1 MQSSFTSHNNS
12 FNIISLSPTNAPQQQ
27 HQQQQKRRQQHQQQQ
42 HLQQQPLQYSHT
54 NAGIVSNEKRNI
66 VIFCDSIPKGIN
78 RKIFGQK
85 SFNAKVIYKFFPA
98 ITFRDLFH
106 YIKPTLQEPRTN
118 FDIAVL
124 HMCINDILNLGSTAE
139 NLSDIILP
147 IANQCKN
154 YGVKEV
160 SISSVTCTTLL
171 NSELINDLNN
181 ALQNKCQTLG
191 YQFIDNNNITTEK
204 L

>member
-1 MQSSFTSHNNS
+1 
-12 FNIISLSPTNAPQQQ
+12 
-27 HQQQQKRRQQHQQQQ
+27 
-42 HLQQQPLQYSHT
+42 
-54 NAGIVSNEKRNI
+54 
-66 VIFCDSIPKGIN
+66 
-78 RKIFGQK
+78 
-85 SFNAKVIYKFFPA
+85 
-98 ITFRDLFH
+98 
-106 YIKPTLQEPRTN
+106 
-118 FDIAVL
+118 
-124 HMCINDILNLGSTAE
+124 MCINDILNLGSTAE